1 MGKRVSHADD
11 NGQKHMMNK
20 RIICLANSKKH
31 SGRCVAGR
39 EVMGEGTGPWIRP
52 VSARAGEEVS
62 ENERQYE
69 DGSDPGL
76 LDVLD
81 VPLIRPAPRAC
92 QTENWLLDP
101 SHYWRR
107 VRRADWNELTPFVEN
122 PATLWVNGH
131 STYHGQHDEIPQA
144 LADGL
149 PGSLHLIRVERVD
162 LRTFAPQ
169 EAFGNPKRR
178 VQALFVHGRVTYALW
193 VTDPVVER
201 EYLAR
206 PDGWYQLDE
215 CCLTVSLGEP
225 FVKTSTGE
233 SYRYKVVAAIIRRN
247 EGPWP

>member
-1 MGKRVSHADD
+1 MII
-11 NGQKHMMNK
+11 K
-20 RIICLANSKKH
+20 RILCLANSKKH

-39 EVMGEGTGPWIRP
+39 EMTVAGAGPWIRP
-52 VSARAGEEVS
+52 VSARPGEEVS

-69 DGSDPGL
+69 DGSDPRL
-76 LDVLD
+76 LDVID
-81 VPLIRPAPRAC
+81 VPLIRAAPHAC

-101 SHYWRR
+101 GSYWSR
-107 VRRADWNELTPFVEN
+107 VRKADWAELLQFAQA

-144 LADGL
+144 VADAL
-149 PGSLHLIRVERVD
+149 PGSLVLIRVDRVD
-162 LRTFAPQ
+162 LHAFAPH

-178 VQALFVHGRVTYALW
+178 VQARFAHGSVSYALW

-206 PDGWYQLDE
+206 PDGYHQLGE
-215 CCLTVSLGEP
+215 CCLTISLGEP
-225 FVKTSTGE
+225 FQKSNGQ
-233 SYRYKVVAAIIRRN
+233 SYRYKLVAAVIRRE